1 MDSLVF
7 SESCEKYTDLLRKE
21 DIKRK
26 GLDELVPMQKMLQP
40 EERQMSDD
48 EFLTLANEGLYTKS
62 KEADV
67 WFPRCQMHKFFI
79 FGDCRAANA

>member
-7 SESCEKYTDLLRKE
+7 SEFCEKYTDLLRKE

-26 GLDELVPMQKMLQP
+26 GLDELVPMHKMLQP
-40 EERQMSDD
+40 EERQLSDD

-67 WFPRCQMHKFFI
+67 
-79 FGDCRAANA
+79 